1 MVDMSNLCT
10 PIELMKSRVSRTQL
24 KEGKEYYKIHKG
36 VKEYVGKFIRT
47 YYMGSGDGTTVH
59 TEFELDGKKT
69 CVNDEMWG
77 SVSGEELIYFEEV
90 QEDQSAFRR

>member
-10 PIELMKSRVSRTQL
+10 PIELMETRVSRTQL

-36 VKEYVGKFIRT
+36 VKEYVGKFIRS

-59 TEFELDGKKT
+59 VEFELDGKKI
-69 CVNDEMWG
+69 CVNDDMWV
-77 SVSGEELIYFEEV
+77 SVSGEELVYFEEV
-90 QEDQSAFRR
+90 LEGQRPFRR

>member
-1 MVDMSNLCT
+1 MSDIT
-10 PIELMKSRVSRTQL
+10 ELMQSRISRTQL

-36 VKEYVGKFIRT
+36 VKEFIGKYIRT

-59 TEFELDGKKT
+59 VEFELDGKKI

-77 SVSGEELIYFEEV
+77 SLNGEELVYFAEFIK
-90 QEDQSAFRR
+90 A

>member
-10 PIELMKSRVSRTQL
+10 PIELMETRVSRTQL

-36 VKEYVGKFIRT
+36 VKEYVGKFIRS

-59 TEFELDGKKT
+59 VEFELDGKKI
-69 CVNDEMWG
+69 CVNDDMWV
-77 SVSGEELIYFEEV
+77 SVSGEDLVYFEEV
-90 QEDQSAFRR
+90 QEGQRPFRR